1 MAAANGGGGGDR
13 DGVKGDENVELRQPG
28 LVSNSRNVRKM
39 TKRREKQL
47 TRTVLLIC
55 VSFFVCFLPSALIG
69 ECGEFVNKDMP
80 RVHSLKMFSV
90 LLKRPF

>member
-1 MAAANGGGGGDR
+1 MD
-13 DGVKGDENVELRQPG
+13 VPSTLRCGSCRSCPPP
-28 LVSNSRNVRKM
+28 VHYIRKM